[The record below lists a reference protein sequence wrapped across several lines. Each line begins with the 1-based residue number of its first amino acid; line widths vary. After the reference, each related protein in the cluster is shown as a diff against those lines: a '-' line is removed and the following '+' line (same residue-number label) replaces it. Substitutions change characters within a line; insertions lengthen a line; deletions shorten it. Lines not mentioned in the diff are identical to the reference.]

1 LWDFAQ
7 GYAKLR
13 GGEADFATVFL
24 ERVRKGMSSEA
35 TFRGHSAENLLGSV
49 AGILE
54 GEILRADGKLA
65 DAIAAF
71 ERAVEFE
78 DKLVYDEPEPLPFAA
93 RHWLGAALIEAGRF
107 ADAERVYR
115 AELEDHPK
123 NGWSLFGLQ
132 QALVGQGRTSAAVD
146 ADLAAS
152 WARADT
158 WIRASRF

>member
-1 LWDFAQ
+1 
-7 GYAKLR
+7 
-13 GGEADFATVFL
+13 
-24 ERVRKGMSSEA
+24 
-35 TFRGHSAENLLGSV
+35 
-49 AGILE
+49 
-54 GEILRADGKLA
+54 
-65 DAIAAF
+65 
-71 ERAVEFE
+71 
-78 DKLVYDEPEPLPFAA
+78 
-93 RHWLGAALIEAGRF
+93 LIEAGRF